1 MAAFFHDIGHLLAF
15 EEQETKSMGG
25 FGVMHHEGLGE
36 KLLIECGVPGML
48 CCYRELLIVM
58 IFQHRFQNW
67 LEIILMQNDIIFTK
81 IPAIMIVCLKVAK
94 GPLHIRILFSKS
106 H

>member
-36 KLLIECGVPGML
+36 KLLIECGVPGSEFL
-48 CCYRELLIVM
+48 NRRKNLWQE
-58 IFQHRFQNW
+58 
-67 LEIILMQNDIIFTK
+67 K
-81 IPAIMIVCLKVAK
+81 LKPFV
-94 GPLHIRILFSKS
+94 
-106 H
+106 

>member
-36 KLLIECGVPGML
+36 KLLIECGVPGNR
-48 CCYRELLIVM
+48 RET
-58 IFQHRFQNW
+58 FYYK
-67 LEIILMQNDIIFTK
+67 TK
-81 IPAIMIVCLKVAK
+81 TVCSAPIPKLVGNHIDAK
-94 GPLHIRILFSKS
+94 RYNIYKDPSYYDRMSEGSKGTFAYQDQF
-106 H
+106 

>member
-36 KLLIECGVPGML
+36 KLLIECGVPGSQL
-48 CCYRELLIVM
+48 FNRRET
-58 IFQHRFQNW
+58 FYYK
-67 LEIILMQNDIIFTK
+67 TK
-81 IPAIMIVCLKVAK
+81 N
-94 GPLHIRILFSKS
+94 RLFSTDSEIGWKS
-106 H
+106 Y

>member
-36 KLLIECGVPGML
+36 KLLIDCGVPGL
-48 CCYRELLIVM
+48 PSRYCPGGPGPGLRE
-58 IFQHRFQNW
+58 
-67 LEIILMQNDIIFTK
+67 
-81 IPAIMIVCLKVAK
+81 IM
-94 GPLHIRILFSKS
+94 
-106 H
+106 